1 MTPTPATP
9 EPDAPRSLAA
19 VRDSVAS
26 RFDLSDRRNLIGLGV
41 LAFCA
46 GIMVGARIMRG
57 VPTAG
62 VTEVPGEVVYVDA
75 PCAGCREAALQ
86 REAALRQARGGPPPV
101 PPVHPNPD
109 AEAEQAAGRR
119 TFTAYQPDG
128 PDNPL
133 DLPGFP

>member
-1 MTPTPATP
+1 MTPTAVTP

-46 GIMVGARIMRG
+46 GIMLGARIMRG
-57 VPTAG
+57 VPG
-62 VTEVPGEVVYVDA
+62 PVTEVPGEVVYVDA
-75 PCAGCREAALQ
+75 PCAGCREAALRAQ
-86 REAALRQARGGPPPV
+86 AATRGGPVPP

-109 AEAEQAAGRR
+109 AEGEAAQAAGRR